1 MEEFYFDVDVIGVRK
16 KYSVYIM
23 KKHPNG
29 GVHLFKYRPENRSMS
44 TLFWR
49 FFTVILVSKCPA
61 CGPDVVLEFSARVG
75 AWWDQGAERVG
86 VDE

>member
-29 GVHLFKYRPENRSMS
+29 GVHLFKYRSENRSMS
-44 TLFWR
+44 TLFGV
-49 FFTVILVSKCPA
+49 FFFLFTAMRKF
-61 CGPDVVLEFSARVG
+61 VLFLLWKRPFEFSLEISLVFRV
-75 AWWDQGAERVG
+75 
-86 VDE
+86 